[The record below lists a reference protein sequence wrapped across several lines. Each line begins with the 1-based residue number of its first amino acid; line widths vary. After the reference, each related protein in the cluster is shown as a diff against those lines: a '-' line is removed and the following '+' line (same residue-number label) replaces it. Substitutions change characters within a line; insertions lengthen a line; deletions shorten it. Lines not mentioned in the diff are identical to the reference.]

1 MDAWAVWDP
10 YTSQA
15 LRQSDARVLTTGKDV
30 VNGLNFQVANPSSLK
45 DRKKAKVIEDY
56 LGRLRRAQ
64 DWVYRHPEKWA
75 KVWGEETG
83 LPYQVALDSVK
94 RTNGTRVYVAVDKP
108 AIASEQEIADTFAQ
122 LKLIPRRFRFADYVD
137 TRFNGGLPPSTSA
150 PHRAP
155 TGRAPDGAT
164 GATGPGHRSARADRT
179 LALRVAR
186 SRRAAS

>member
-1 MDAWAVWDP
+1 MTGSGRARWLRRHQKGNDEAVLRAAGQLENLAWAVWDP

-83 LPYQVALDSVK
+83 LPHQVALDS
-94 RTNGTRVYVAVDKP
+94 AP
-108 AIASEQEIADTFAQ
+108 Q
-122 LKLIPRRFRFADYVD
+122 RRPHRPH
-137 TRFNGGLPPSTSA
+137 RPPS
-150 PHRAP
+150 
-155 TGRAPDGAT
+155 
-164 GATGPGHRSARADRT
+164 RT
-179 LALRVAR
+179 PRPP
-186 SRRAAS
+186 